1 MNGGLQLQNSA
12 KQESYVPLVAHAH
25 TAPCN
30 APGLR
35 RGTASSMLHCQHHCQ
50 HLLGLAWLGHT
61 CTAVPHPAG
70 SGLARLGVPEAAAQ
84 MAQAGSKGKGGNL
97 GSEEGGKKSEG
108 EKPAVQQPV
117 RASTRERKPVQRA
130 DA

>member
-1 MNGGLQLQNSA
+1 M
-12 KQESYVPLVAHAH
+12 QEKATVPAEPKKTKPKPSKKNKPPLIE
-25 TAPCN
+25 
-30 APGLR
+30 
-35 RGTASSMLHCQHHCQ
+35 
-50 HLLGLAWLGHT
+50 GHVSEYE
-61 CTAVPHPAG
+61 AEA
-70 SGLARLGVPEAAAQ
+70 LARAAANRQEMARIGVPEAAAQ
-84 MAQAGSKGKGGNL
+84 VAHAGSKGKGGNL

>member
-1 MNGGLQLQNSA
+1 MHTLLHVMRQ
-12 KQESYVPLVAHAH
+12 VCDVALP
-25 TAPCN
+25 APCC
-30 APGLR
+30 
-35 RGTASSMLHCQHHCQ
+35 TVSTSVSTC
-50 HLLGLAWLGHT
+50 LAWLGHT

-117 RASTRERKPVQRA
+117 RASTCERKPVQRA